1 MEERDWQIIK
11 HLYEHKNIT
20 KTARILYLSQPA
32 LTARIKHIEDRLDTK
47 IITRG
52 NKGISFT
59 PAGEFVANYANEM
72 VRSLNRFREE
82 LSNMDNEV
90 RGVLRIAAPNFVN
103 YRLSKLLGE
112 FKDLYP
118 SVEYNIFTAQSSDV
132 IAGMNSQD
140 LHFGFVLNDFG
151 WRDDEKMVVAE
162 DTLCIA
168 NRQEFQLEDLPRM
181 VRVDYVMDSYHRNF
195 LDTWW
200 ENNFASVPKTGI
212 LVSSLDVCME
222 MINNGLGYAIVPS
235 MAIAENDKLYKLTL
249 QDNDKRVVLRKT
261 WLLYRKELMHLSIT
275 KAFMEFMKKVRFN

>member
-1 MEERDWQIIK
+1 MEERDWTIIK
-11 HLYEHKNIT
+11 YLYEHKNIT
-20 KTARILYLSQPA
+20 RTARILYLSQPA
-32 LTARIKHIEDRLDTK
+32 LTARIKHIEERLGIK

-59 PAGEFVANYANEM
+59 PSGEFVANYASEM

-82 LSNMDNEV
+82 LSNMDQEV

-103 YRLSKLLGE
+103 YRLSKFLGE

-118 SVEYNIFTAQSSDV
+118 NVEYNIFTAQSSDV

-168 NRQEFQLEDLPRM
+168 NRREFQLADLPNM

-200 ENNFASVPKTGI
+200 TNTFETIPKTGI

-222 MINNGLGYAIVPS
+222 MIDNGLGYAIVPS
-235 MAIAENDKLYKLTL
+235 MAIADNDKLYKLKL
-249 QDNDKRVVLRKT
+249 QDRDQLVVLRRT
-261 WLLYRKELMHLSIT
+261 WLLYRKELMHLGIT
-275 KAFMEFMKKVRFN
+275 KAFMEFMKNVRFN

>member
-1 MEERDWQIIK
+1 MEERDWHIIK
-11 HLYEHKNIT
+11 HLYENKNIT
-20 KTARILYLSQPA
+20 KTARVMYLSQPA
-32 LTARIKHIEDRLDTK
+32 LTARIKHIEDRLNTK

-59 PAGEFVANYANEM
+59 PKGEFVASYANEM

-118 SVEYNIFTAQSSDV
+118 QVEYNIFTAQSSDV

-168 NRQEFQLEDLPRM
+168 NKHEFSLEDLPNL

-200 ENNFASVPKTGI
+200 ERTFATSPKTGI

-222 MINNGLGYAIVPS
+222 MLNNGLGYAIVPS
-235 MAIAENDKLYKLTL
+235 MAIVDNDNLYKIKL
-249 QDNDKRVVLRKT
+249 QDQDKRVVLRKT
-261 WLLYRKELMHLSIT
+261 WLLYRKELMHLNIT
-275 KAFMEFMKKVRFN
+275 KAFMDFMKTVRFN